1 MHFLIYASSLQLN
14 HAFAKAFIVLLHLSF
29 IACFQVVPAQAD
41 KRVAALKKA
50 GRLKEAGE
58 LDPKV
63 KAAHACTLLGS
74 LDDEDHTWEEIRT
87 ALHVAFTQGIQ
98 IEFDVQ
104 CSATRERAIS
114 FHACGDMASMA
125 RIAWPGEDTTCMEW
139 DHQDPR
145 MCALIAQ
152 LDASGPD
159 YDAMVKRIYED
170 IWKCYNQDN
179 FLGQLEEP
187 TKNIEELRLFFRC
200 MCSAIVEHPLP
211 AETNLIRVLG
221 SMQRKFFMGL
231 GGFSFMSPYEIPAEL
246 EDYLFLSLD
255 PSTPLASQPIQTLLT
270 TFPALTPLINIV
282 RESNYWKGVWRER
295 AQGFSAISAH
305 KGAWAACKHELSTT
319 EEHIDEL
326 ESMNG
331 ETLDKE
337 QPKVFPQAVQGF
349 ITLTSQVHSW
359 REQFWSGATD
369 QMELDALGLLKRM
382 LLIAK
387 SEDDFQSLFLLT
399 EKFGHDDLAAQIRD
413 RMSENRGKDAQS
425 RLVTML
431 AENQEGALF
440 GWSAVNSILGAYRSF
455 TNEKSPQDLPDQAAH
470 ALQVMNGTLELFSA
484 AITGED
490 EKVTLSDV
498 SFRNAADLLSFLL
511 RCESVCAAAHIAL
524 TVANKEWASIQMMAE
539 QAFQLLVGF
548 RIHSFTYSFY
558 ISVFSLL
565 VSMLC
570 IFHFTHFL
578 CSFLA
583 KALGGSAAAS
593 SLGGLFFIFLATCLW
608 WGMGRCE
615 MFPLSSLLA
624 CLSD

>member
-1 MHFLIYASSLQLN
+1 
-14 HAFAKAFIVLLHLSF
+14 
-29 IACFQVVPAQAD
+29 
-41 KRVAALKKA
+41 
-50 GRLKEAGE
+50 
-58 LDPKV
+58 
-63 KAAHACTLLGS
+63 
-74 LDDEDHTWEEIRT
+74 
-87 ALHVAFTQGIQ
+87 
-98 IEFDVQ
+98 
-104 CSATRERAIS
+104 
-114 FHACGDMASMA
+114 
-125 RIAWPGEDTTCMEW
+125 
-139 DHQDPR
+139 
-145 MCALIAQ
+145 
-152 LDASGPD
+152 
-159 YDAMVKRIYED
+159 
-170 IWKCYNQDN
+170 
-179 FLGQLEEP
+179 
-187 TKNIEELRLFFRC
+187 
-200 MCSAIVEHPLP
+200 
-211 AETNLIRVLG
+211 
-221 SMQRKFFMGL
+221 
-231 GGFSFMSPYEIPAEL
+231 
-246 EDYLFLSLD
+246 
-255 PSTPLASQPIQTLLT
+255 
-270 TFPALTPLINIV
+270 
-282 RESNYWKGVWRER
+282 
-295 AQGFSAISAH
+295 
-305 KGAWAACKHELSTT
+305 
-319 EEHIDEL
+319 
-326 ESMNG
+326 
-331 ETLDKE
+331 
-337 QPKVFPQAVQGF
+337 
-349 ITLTSQVHSW
+349 
-359 REQFWSGATD
+359 
-369 QMELDALGLLKRM
+369 MELDALGLLKRM

-399 EKFGHDDLAAQIRD
+399 ERFGHDDLAAQIRD

-470 ALQVMNGTLELFSA
+470 ALQVMSGTLELFSA

-490 EKVTLSDV
+490 EKVTLSDI
-498 SFRNAADLLSFLL
+498 SFRNAADLISFLL